1 LRKVLIANRGEI
13 AVRIARGLRE
23 AELTAVAIY
32 SDADSMAHHVRAA
45 DEAYRV
51 GPAPA
56 IESYL
61 DAARI
66 LDIALRAGCDAIHPG
81 YGFLAENAEFARA
94 CTDAGLTFIGPP
106 AAAIDAMG
114 HKVSA
119 RKVMQAAGVPVV
131 PGGEAG
137 NLAEAKASAR
147 AIGYPIMLKPV
158 AGGGGKGMRKV
169 ASEAELE
176 LEWETASQEAARA
189 FADGAMYLEKYLESP
204 RHVEVQVLGDQ
215 HGNVVHLFERD
226 CSVQRRHQKII
237 EEAPCPVLTP
247 ALAEKMGTTSVEGA
261 RALGYFSAGTFEYL
275 LDQHGNFYFLE
286 MNTRLQ
292 VEHPVTEATT
302 GIDLVQAMLAVADG
316 RPLPFAQSDIQ
327 RRGHAIECR
336 IYAERPELGF
346 LPSPGPV
353 ERMVLPQGPG
363 IRNDEG
369 AESGDT
375 ISGYYD
381 PLIAKLIAWGSDRQ
395 QCIKRMQRALGDY
408 VVAGTHTN
416 LEYLRRV
423 LAHPLF
429 FRGDVDTS
437 FVERAKADL
446 ERPAEPSEAALID
459 AVAAAALFSH
469 ARVTPKATGS
479 AENSQLSEWVR
490 QHRSRS

>member
-13 AVRIARGLRE
+13 AVRIARALRE
-23 AELTAVAIY
+23 AELVAVAIY
-32 SDADSMAHHVRAA
+32 SDADSMAQHVRSA

-56 IESYL
+56 SESYL
-61 DAARI
+61 DIARI
-66 LDIALRAGCDAIHPG
+66 LAVAERAGCDAIHPG
-81 YGFLAENAEFARA
+81 YGFLAENAGFARA
-94 CTDAGLTFIGPP
+94 CSDAGLTFIGPP
-106 AAAIDAMG
+106 AKAIDAMG

-119 RKVMQAAGVPVV
+119 RKIMQAAGVPVV
-131 PGGEAG
+131 PGGEAS

-147 AIGYPIMLKPV
+147 AIGYPIMLKP
-158 AGGGGKGMRKV
+158 ALGGGGKGMRRV
-169 ASEAELE
+169 ASEADLE

-189 FADGAMYLEKYLESP
+189 FADGSMYLEKYLESP

-237 EEAPCPVLTP
+237 EEAPCPVLSP
-247 ALAEKMGTTSVEGA
+247 ELAQKMGTTSVEGA

-302 GIDLVQAMLAVADG
+302 GIDLVQAMLTVAEG
-316 RPLPFAQSDIQ
+316 RPLPFAQADIQ

-346 LPSPGPV
+346 LPSPGPI

-381 PLIAKLIAWGSDRQ
+381 PLIAKLTTWGADRQ
-395 QCIKRMQRALGDY
+395 ECTRRMQRALGDY
-408 VVAGTHTN
+408 VIQGTHTN

-423 LAHPLF
+423 LAHPAFL
-429 FRGDVDTS
+429 RGDVDTS
-437 FVERAKADL
+437 FVDSAKSDL
-446 ERPAEPSEAALID
+446 ERASEPSEAELID

-469 ARVTPKATGS
+469 ATTAQKTAARASGS
-479 AENSQLSEWVR
+479 ELSEWVR
-490 QHRSRS
+490 QHRSRA

>member
-56 IESYL
+56 MESYL

-66 LDIALRAGCDAIHPG
+66 LDIARRTGCDAIHPG

-94 CTDAGLTFIGPP
+94 CSDAGLIFIGPP

-119 RKVMQAAGVPVV
+119 RKVMQSAGVPVV

-137 NLAEAKASAR
+137 NLAEAKQNAR

-158 AGGGGKGMRKV
+158 AGGGGKGMRRV

-189 FADGAMYLEKYLESP
+189 FADGSMYLEKYLESP

-247 ALAEKMGTTSVEGA
+247 ALAEKMGATSVEGA

-275 LDQHGNFYFLE
+275 LDQQGNFYFLE

-302 GIDLVQAMLAVADG
+302 GIDLVQAMLSVAQG
-316 RPLPFAQSDIQ
+316 QPLPFTQSDIQ

-395 QCIKRMQRALGDY
+395 QCLKRMQRALGDY

-429 FRGDVDTS
+429 LRGEVDTS
-437 FVERAKADL
+437 FVERAKSDL
-446 ERPAEPSEAALID
+446 ERAAEPSEAELID

-469 ARVTPKATGS
+469 ARVTPKTTGS
-479 AENSQLSEWVR
+479 AETSQLSEWVR
-490 QHRSRS
+490 QHRSRH